1 MVIWNGAVY
10 DLTDYFYTNSLSLG
24 PTFEFLNENITD
36 LFSQRIG
43 QDITKPLEAVLAAMD
58 PNSRAQNADC
68 INNVFYIGIV
78 DFRKSP
84 RCQVQNYFLLAAS
97 AVIMSSMALKCKCSP
112 HNPHSRADIAQSCPP
127 CS

>member
-10 DLTDYFYTNSLSLG
+10 DLTDYFYTNTLSLG
-24 PTFEFLNENITD
+24 PTFEFLNENVTD

-43 QDITKPLEAVLAAMD
+43 QDITKPLEAVLANMD
-58 PNSRAQNADC
+58 ANTRAQNVDC

-78 DFRKSP
+78 DFRKTP

-97 AVIMSSMALKCKCSP
+97 SIIMASMALKCEYHVHLVTS
-112 HNPHSRADIAQSCPP
+112 AQP
-127 CS
+127 CTDY